1 MKLSE
6 TFNKQLDKLFD
17 SIKDLDLSADER
29 SALLDLKLTIVG
41 HTIKYENKINDLRKT
56 KPQYVIKLLEDGQ
69 FIGYVD
75 YYTTDDEDVPTVPAL
90 VKDINEV
97 ENDVYG
103 CLEAALQQ
111 INILQST
118 ADAFAELNPEDP
130 VITYEPEQR
139 N

>member
-6 TFNKQLDKLFD
+6 KIYKLLNELYD
-17 SIKDLDLSADER
+17 QGKNLDLSADE
-29 SALLDLKLTIVG
+29 LGILNDMKLTVVAD
-41 HTIKYENKINDLRKT
+41 TIKYENKVANFLKD

-75 YYTTDDEDVPTVPAL
+75 YYKTDDSDVPTVPAL

-97 ENDVYG
+97 KNDVYG

-118 ADAFAELNPEDP
+118 ADAFAELNPDDP

>member
-6 TFNKQLDKLFD
+6 KISKLLDNLYD
-17 SIKDLDLSADER
+17 SVKDLDLSADER
-29 SALLDLKLTIVG
+29 SSLVDMKLTIVG
-41 HTIKYENKINDLRKT
+41 NTIKYENVINKLCKT
-56 KPQYVIKLLEDGQ
+56 KPQYVIKLLEDGK
-69 FIGYVD
+69 FVGYVD
-75 YYTTDDEDVPTVPAL
+75 YYNTDDEDVPTVPAL

-130 VITYEPEQR
+130 VITYEVEQR

>member
-6 TFNKQLDKLFD
+6 KINKELDKLYD
-17 SIKDLDLSADER
+17 SVKDLDLSADER
-29 SALLDLKLTIVG
+29 SALVDMKLTIVG
-41 HTIKYENKINDLRKT
+41 HTIKFENIINNLRKE

-90 VKDINEV
+90 VKNINEV
-97 ENDVYG
+97 ENDVYPT
-103 CLEAALQQ
+103 LEEALQQ

>member
-6 TFNKQLDKLFD
+6 KINKELDKLYD
-17 SIKDLDLSADER
+17 SVKDLDLSADER
-29 SALLDLKLTIVG
+29 SALVDMKLTIVG
-41 HTIKYENKINDLRKT
+41 HTIKFENIINNLRKE

-90 VKDINEV
+90 VKNINEV
-97 ENDVYG
+97 ENDVYPT
-103 CLEAALQQ
+103 LEEALQQ

-118 ADAFAELNPEDP
+118 ADAFAELNPDDP

>member
-1 MKLSE
+1 MRTSEKINKLLD
-6 TFNKQLDKLFD
+6 QLYDKV
-17 SIKDLDLSADER
+17 KDLDLSADER
-29 SALLDLKLTIVG
+29 NALVDMKLTAVG
-41 HTIKYENKINDLRKT
+41 QVIKYENIINNLTKE
-56 KPQYVIKLLEDGQ
+56 KPQYVIKLLEDGK

-75 YYTTDDEDVPTVPAL
+75 YYITEDKDVPTVPAL
-90 VKDINEV
+90 VKDINEI
-97 ENDVYG
+97 ENDVNPT
-103 CLEAALQQ
+103 LEEALQQ